1 MADSNLINTDPRTGG
16 PVLQGVP
23 LHEEYGVYYHRWQF
37 LQRSYSGGAQYR
49 LGNYLTKYVME
60 NNNEY
65 LQRIA
70 TTPLDNH
77 CKSIIHIY
85 NSFLFR
91 NSPKRYFGN
100 IETAPEVEQFL
111 KDADLEGRSWDS
123 FMRDVNIQSSI
134 YGHCLILLDKP
145 SVNLGTRANE
155 LEQGI
160 RPYASLFT
168 PENILDW
175 EYKRLPSGYYDLSF
189 LRLFEREQRAFGLE
203 TQYYIRTFTK
213 EKIYV
218 EKYTPNA
225 KKVTE
230 VVEEMDNPLG
240 VIPAVFVYAQ
250 RSPVRGIGVSDI
262 GDIADMQNAIYNEL
276 SEIEQTIRLSGHPSL
291 VKTID
296 TEANAGA
303 GAIINMTNDL
313 DPGLRPSLL
322 QPSGQSIDMI
332 LNSIAN
338 RVQAIDRMAHMGSV
352 RAIESRSMSGIAL
365 QTEMLQ
371 LDTKLIEKSK
381 NLELG
386 EEQVF
391 RLFAKWLGLAWDGE
405 IKYPS
410 VFNVRDRNFEMDL
423 LKKASDTNPAD
434 PKVKQV
440 IDNKIL
446 ETLVNDED
454 DLKEIMD
461 QEMDHPV
468 TTAANR
474 PAHIQEMIMEG
485 YTDQDI
491 LQRHPEIS
499 QADITAAKQQLL
511 ETNNDAAST
520 TQTPAG

>member
-1 MADSNLINTDPRTGG
+1 MADSNLINTDPKTGG

-60 NNNEY
+60 NNSEY

-77 CKSIIHIY
+77 CKSIIHIF
-85 NSFLFR
+85 NSFLYR
-91 NSPKRYFGN
+91 NSPKRDFGN
-100 IETAPEVEQFL
+100 MEGTQELEQFL

-134 YGHCLILLDKP
+134 YGHCLVLLDKP
-145 SVNLGTRANE
+145 SVNLGTRAEE
-155 LEQGI
+155 LQQGI

-175 EYKRLPSGYYDLSF
+175 EFKRLNSGYFELSF

-213 EKIYV
+213 DKIYL
-218 EKYTPNA
+218 EKYTPDKA
-225 KKVTE
+225 KSLE

-262 GDIADMQNAIYNEL
+262 GDIADLQNSIYNEL

-296 TEANAGA
+296 TEASAGA
-303 GAIINMTNDL
+303 GAIINMSNDL

-332 LNSIAN
+332 LNSIDMKIK
-338 RVQAIDRMAHMGSV
+338 AIDRMAHMGSV

-381 NLELG
+381 NLALA
-386 EEQVF
+386 EEQIF
-391 RLFAKWLGLAWDGE
+391 RMMGRWMGQSWDGE
-405 IKYPS
+405 IKYPN
-410 VFNVRDRNFEMDL
+410 VFNIRDRNYEMEL
-423 LKKASDTNPAD
+423 IKKASDSNPQD
-434 PKVKQV
+434 PRVRQTLDK
-440 IDNKIL
+440 KIL
-446 ETLVNDED
+446 ENLINDED
-454 DLKEIMD
+454 DLQEVLE
-461 QEMDHPV
+461 QEMEHPV
-468 TTAANR
+468 TTESNR
-474 PAHIQEMIMEG
+474 PAHIRDMVMEG

-491 LQRHPEIS
+491 LQRHTEIT
-499 QADITAAKQQLL
+499 QQDIDSVKQQLL
-511 ETNNDAAST
+511 TEDN
-520 TQTPAG
+520 Q